1 VISDK
6 NSNFLEKQLK
16 TLGQKVRLDILKKL
30 KNSQNDISFSKLQKD
45 VLEGNSS
52 TVNLSF
58 HLNALKKCELINNT
72 ENGYYITQFG
82 KKIFENI
89 LSIERILGEKSK
101 LKMIRTSKYSK
112 ELFDSNKIEEFLITE
127 GDMEL
132 FLARQIA
139 REVEDRL
146 ANLNIEYLTAPLM
159 REYTNAILLEN
170 GLEEVRHKLTRL
182 GTPPYEV
189 FKLFNSM
196 DSRLTPERFINKLGS
211 DVSEQF
217 ILLNLIPKNLADLYL
232 SGEIALL
239 YLNYWS
245 LRPLSL
251 YISSETI
258 LSYISK
264 KHPVITN
271 KIETSR
277 DCLKLI
283 LYFFDFLYQVKQFY
297 SEDVLL
303 GAFKSQFLN
312 YVLNNDSHVTDLFT
326 SQFIRF
332 SQSFFDDRQHITLEL
347 KNNSGDP
354 LTKRFFKFLAE
365 RLPLKGGPLLLYG
378 YSSILENNMQ
388 YIKQNDLFSPPL
400 RDNIVLYNNDGFN
413 LLNSTNIKIC
423 NSKQNRIILDKILIN
438 LHMIS
443 VEANQN
449 DDRFFD
455 LLQKKLDSV
464 FELFKLKENFV
475 KKRLG
480 TINEWNSL
488 IPHIFGEKN
497 EGIINN
503 SIKSVSFF
511 GLNKAILN
519 HCGIELDRT
528 ESSAS
533 FALKSMRL
541 MKNLIKE
548 KNETE
553 NDRYTLSQPHN
564 DTYLSDSWSNGVFN
578 PGGHSKAYTS
588 EIIRENSSLSLV
600 KKISLFKKFE
610 DIIDGGTIFN
620 PKITEINAFKK
631 NLNLLYKSK
640 IGAISFRNY

>member
-1 VISDK
+1 MISDK

-283 LYFFDFLYQVKQFY
+283 LYFFDFL
-297 SEDVLL
+297 
-303 GAFKSQFLN
+303 
-312 YVLNNDSHVTDLFT
+312 
-326 SQFIRF
+326 
-332 SQSFFDDRQHITLEL
+332 
-347 KNNSGDP
+347 
-354 LTKRFFKFLAE
+354 
-365 RLPLKGGPLLLYG
+365 
-378 YSSILENNMQ
+378 
-388 YIKQNDLFSPPL
+388 
-400 RDNIVLYNNDGFN
+400 
-413 LLNSTNIKIC
+413 
-423 NSKQNRIILDKILIN
+423 
-438 LHMIS
+438 
-443 VEANQN
+443 
-449 DDRFFD
+449 
-455 LLQKKLDSV
+455 
-464 FELFKLKENFV
+464 
-475 KKRLG
+475 
-480 TINEWNSL
+480 
-488 IPHIFGEKN
+488 
-497 EGIINN
+497 
-503 SIKSVSFF
+503 
-511 GLNKAILN
+511 
-519 HCGIELDRT
+519 
-528 ESSAS
+528 
-533 FALKSMRL
+533 
-541 MKNLIKE
+541 
-548 KNETE
+548 
-553 NDRYTLSQPHN
+553 
-564 DTYLSDSWSNGVFN
+564 
-578 PGGHSKAYTS
+578 
-588 EIIRENSSLSLV
+588 
-600 KKISLFKKFE
+600 
-610 DIIDGGTIFN
+610 
-620 PKITEINAFKK
+620 
-631 NLNLLYKSK
+631 
-640 IGAISFRNY
+640 